1 MHDVNPV
8 KVRQGSHNFYEAGF
22 YTAIFNN
29 RNAEAHL
36 LFARNYRL
44 STAALLIGISGG
56 LLYALHDSWTYTYM
70 LKNQIQ
76 SIGQQPYE
84 QPVLIN
90 LLIFP
95 ALFCGMLLSAW
106 QRGSLKLRWKQAQ
119 AWPRHLIGGTLVGVG
134 AVWIPGGNDTLILK
148 SVPGFSPHA
157 IPALVALLC
166 GIAVTLLFMRL
177 FTGKTLKVFCSGDIC
192 RTEKR
197 I

>member
-1 MHDVNPV
+1 LKVVLDGPAFSKRCPGFSKRKKIPNYSARASNTIVLFVTVITAMFSMMDRLLPVSDIATMARRLFLRQTNRKHRMHDVNPV

-76 SIGQQPYE
+76 S
-84 QPVLIN
+84 
-90 LLIFP
+90 
-95 ALFCGMLLSAW
+95 M
-106 QRGSLKLRWKQAQ
+106 
-119 AWPRHLIGGTLVGVG
+119 
-134 AVWIPGGNDTLILK
+134 
-148 SVPGFSPHA
+148 
-157 IPALVALLC
+157 
-166 GIAVTLLFMRL
+166 LFMRL